1 MNVRKLKTPKI
12 IYMLK
17 CADFLAKN
25 CKDATISACSAAGR
39 LPKPGRKIPA
49 ISLITFPLVPDDTAA
64 FWEDKRN
71 ISAIHNTSAAAVIIL
86 NAALFALIIARLPK
100 T

>member
-17 CADFLAKN
+17 CADFLAIN
-25 CKDATISACSAAGR
+25 CKEATISACSAAGR
-39 LPKPGRKIPA
+39 LSKPGRKIPA
-49 ISLITFPLVPDDTAA
+49 ISLITFPLVPDDTVASC
-64 FWEDKRN
+64 EDSEN
-71 ISAIHNTSAAAVIIL
+71 ISAIHKKSAAAVIIL
-86 NAALFALIIARLPK
+86 NAVLFALIIARLPK

>member
-1 MNVRKLKTPKI
+1 
-12 IYMLK
+12 MLK

-49 ISLITFPLVPDDTAA
+49 ISLITFPLVPDDTVA
-64 FWEDKRN
+64 FCEDSEN
-71 ISAIHNTSAAAVIIL
+71 ISTIQKMSAAAVIIL
-86 NAALFALIIARLPK
+86 NAVLFALIIARLPK